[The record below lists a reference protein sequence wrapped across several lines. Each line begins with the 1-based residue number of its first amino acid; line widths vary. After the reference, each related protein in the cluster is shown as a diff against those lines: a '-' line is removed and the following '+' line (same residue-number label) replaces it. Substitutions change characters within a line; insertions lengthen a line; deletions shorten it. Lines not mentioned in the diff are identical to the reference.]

1 VDEIEII
8 VTGDGSHSLR
18 NTTLQETYHS
28 VHGAIQESNH
38 VFIQHGLFEYETRNP
53 GKPLR
58 IFEVGFG
65 TGLNALLT
73 LDYTLKHDVS
83 IYYESWE
90 KFPLDEKII
99 NQLNYRGF
107 SGDRKTF
114 EIIHQAEWNQAVTIL
129 PGFTLRK
136 QRRDILLEPIDG
148 NFDIIYYDAFAPTKQ
163 PELWTKE
170 VLRKITASLAPGGF
184 WVTYCAK
191 GQIKRDLAELGLRV
205 ESLPGPP
212 GKKEMTRA
220 TRIA

>member
-1 VDEIEII
+1 MDEIEII
-8 VTGDGSHSLR
+8 VTGDGSHTLR

-28 VHGAIQESNH
+28 IHGAIQESNH

-58 IFEVGFG
+58 ILEVGFG

-99 NQLNYRGF
+99 SQLNYRGF
-107 SGDRKTF
+107 SGDKKTF
-114 EIIHQAEWNQAVTIL
+114 EIIHQADWNQAMTIL
-129 PGFTLRK
+129 PGFTLHKR
-136 QRRDILLEPIDG
+136 QQDILCDPVEG
-148 NFDIIYYDAFAPTKQ
+148 NFDLIYYDAFAPTKQ
-163 PELWTKE
+163 PELWTMDA
-170 VLRKITASLAPGGF
+170 LQKITAALTPGGF

-191 GQIKRDLAELGLRV
+191 GQMKRDLVALGLKV

-220 TRIA
+220 TKTG